1 MEDPEKHQLH
11 HCFHEITQRDS
22 RNHSYH
28 LTYFYVQPKMIL
40 NQISYLDCIAFLVFL
55 APQLLIRVGPIETI
69 SCVVKAL
76 PFFCMPSDYLMSN
89 IADICI

>member
-1 MEDPEKHQLH
+1 
-11 HCFHEITQRDS
+11 
-22 RNHSYH
+22 
-28 LTYFYVQPKMIL
+28 MIL